1 MGGGEFEIWL
11 RDSGEDDADGRADGG
26 KENDARK
33 EGERWREVDK
43 RKQRRRR
50 GAENSSPTEAIRFA
64 AGPLLLLPLAGA
76 PKRSHGGGRP

>member
-33 EGERWREVDK
+33 EGERWK
-43 RKQRRRR
+43 ST
-50 GAENSSPTEAIRFA
+50 ACW
-64 AGPLLLLPLAGA
+64 
-76 PKRSHGGGRP
+76 